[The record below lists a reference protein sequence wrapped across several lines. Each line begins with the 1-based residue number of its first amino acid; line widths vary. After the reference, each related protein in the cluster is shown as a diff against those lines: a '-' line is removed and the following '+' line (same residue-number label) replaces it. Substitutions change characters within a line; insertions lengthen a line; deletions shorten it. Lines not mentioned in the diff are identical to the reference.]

1 MEKKTKLTIS
11 GSTKKTFKK
20 FETSSPLGKKTVV
33 IDKQSNRTSSKSN
46 FNKQSGFKTSSGSF
60 KRGTP
65 FKPNFSSKTTTSTSD
80 FERRKLAEQRATK
93 RLKGDTDGKE
103 KKVKLGTK
111 KRELKLTVSRA
122 LSDEIETRERSLAS
136 VKRARQKELKNS
148 NKDEVKENLKPIKRD
163 INIPEAITVRELA
176 NRMAEQSSN
185 VIKYLFSMGVTVTIN
200 QTLAADTAEYLVK
213 EFGHNP
219 IREEKAEEI
228 IQKIK
233 ESRSENLKNRPP
245 IVTIMGHVDHGK
257 TSVLDV
263 LRSTNVV
270 SGEFGGIT
278 QHIGAYQINYNSHK
292 LTFIDTPG
300 HAAFTEMRA
309 RGSKLTD
316 VVVLVVAADDGVK
329 PQTVESIKH
338 AKAAKVPI
346 VVAINKCDLPEA
358 DPQKIKNQLLEHEL
372 IAEDLSGETLMVE
385 ISAKTKKNL
394 DKLLEAITLQA
405 EILDLKTDF
414 ESKATGIV
422 LESKIDTGRGP
433 VATIIV
439 TSGTLRK
446 GDFFVS
452 GLKWGKV
459 RAIINDK
466 GDTLSDALP
475 SSPIEILGINGA
487 AKSGDDFIVLDSEKE
502 AKSLCESRAQETKEG
517 KNPLTFATQESAF
530 TDKSSEE
537 LNLIIKS
544 DVHGS
549 SEAIKNAIN
558 NIKHDEVKPKII
570 LSDIGM
576 VTETDVTL
584 AKASNAVLIAFNVKP
599 SKEAKKLA
607 ENENIKISSYN
618 IIYEVLDYIKKRMSG
633 LLTPD
638 IQETITGSAQILE
651 IFKVSGAGKVAGSKV
666 VEGEILSSSNVR
678 IIRDGSIIYTG
689 KVGTLYREK
698 NQVKQVNN
706 GQECGITVKDYMD
719 FQKNDTI
726 EAFNVKSTER
736 TIWWQ
741 IE

>member
-1 MEKKTKLTIS
+1 MENKKTKLTIS
-11 GSTKKTFKK
+11 GNPKKSFKN
-20 FETSSPLGKKTVV
+20 FEKSKVQGKNTVV
-33 IDKQSNRTSSKSN
+33 IDKQPNKPLNKSS
-46 FNKQSGFKTSSGSF
+46 FNKPFGLKQSSSNF
-60 KRGTP
+60 KRGP
-65 FKPNFSSKTTTSTSD
+65 SLKQNFSSKGSPATSD

-93 RLKGDTDGKE
+93 RLKADTDNKD
-103 KKVKLGTK
+103 KKSKLGTK

-148 NKDEVKENLKPIKRD
+148 NKEESSENLKTIKRD
-163 INIPEAITVRELA
+163 VNIPEAITVRELA

-185 VIKYLFSMGVTVTIN
+185 VIKYLFGMGVTVTIN
-200 QTLAADTAEYLVK
+200 QTLAADTAEFLVK

-228 IQKIK
+228 IKKIK
-233 ESRSENLKNRPP
+233 ESRTENLKNRPP
-245 IVTIMGHVDHGK
+245 IITVMGHVDHGK

-263 LRSTNVV
+263 LRSANVV

-278 QHIGAYQINYNSHK
+278 QHIGAYQIENKSNK

-316 VVVLVVAADDGVK
+316 IVVLVVAADDGVK

-346 VVAINKCDLPEA
+346 VVAINKCDLPDA

-372 IAEDLSGETLMVE
+372 IAEDLSGDTLMVE
-385 ISAKTKKNL
+385 ISAKTKLNL

-414 ESKATGIV
+414 ESKATGTV
-422 LESKIDTGRGP
+422 LESKIDVGRGP

-439 TSGTLRK
+439 TTGTLKK
-446 GDFFVS
+446 GNFFVS

-466 GDTLSDALP
+466 GNTINEAPP
-475 SSPIEILGINGA
+475 SAPVEILGINGA
-487 AKSGDDFIVLDSEKE
+487 AKSGDDFIVLENEKE
-502 AKSLCESRAQETKEG
+502 AKTLSENRAQESKVG
-517 KNPLTFATQESAF
+517 KNPLAFATQESAF

-549 SEAIKNAIN
+549 SEAIKNAISQ
-558 NIKHDEVKPKII
+558 IKHDEVKPKII

-607 ENENIKISSYN
+607 ESENIKISSYN

-638 IQETITGSAQILE
+638 VKETIIGTAQILE

-666 VEGEILSSSNVR
+666 TEGEITSISEVR
-678 IIRDGSIIYTG
+678 VIRDGAIIHTG
-689 KVGTLYREK
+689 KVGTLFREK
-698 NQVKQVNN
+698 NQVKQVSN
-706 GQECGITVKDYMD
+706 GQECGITVKDYID

-726 EAFNVKSTER
+726 EAFNVTSTER
-736 TIWWQ
+736 SI
-741 IE
+741 